1 MQADASNMKITNV
14 EVLVLKSPGLYNN
27 PEGAEEPLGPTY
39 MGIVKVSTDAGITG
53 YSDMETVA
61 SVAKA
66 AVDAP
71 RWSQPGTECF
81 DGLASLVIG
90 ENPLEVER
98 LWYKMYRG
106 SIYYGRRG
114 VAIQAISAIDIA
126 LWDIMGKFYQQP
138 VHVLLG
144 GKWHEKVRAYA
155 STLFRPTPEAMRE
168 ATRKY
173 LDEGFTAIKFG
184 WGVFGKDPNQD
195 VRLVEAA
202 RREMGDGN
210 DLLVDSGWFIERT
223 PKQAIQVIHSI
234 EPFRPFFVEEI
245 LHPED
250 YDGYAEV
257 AGSVDTLIAC
267 GEQEATE
274 WGFHQLIER
283 GKLDVLQPDLTRCG
297 GFTVARKIVHMA
309 ELANV
314 LVIPHSWSSDLLTAA
329 SLHLNA
335 FQRRAVFMEF
345 NTSQGP
351 LSRAMVKQPLK
362 MVDGYLEVPSGPGL
376 GVEVSEE
383 TLAKYRIA

>member
-1 MQADASNMKITNV
+1 MKITNV

-27 PEGAEEPLGPTY
+27 PEGSEEPLGPTY

-144 GKWHEKVRAYA
+144 GKWRERVRAYA
-155 STLFRPTPEAMRE
+155 STLFRPTPEAIRE

-184 WGVFGKDPNQD
+184 WGVFGKDPHQD

-210 DLLVDSGWFIERT
+210 DLLVDTGWFIERT
-223 PKQAIQVIHSI
+223 PKQAIQVVHSI

-250 YDGYAEV
+250 YDGYAKV

-283 GKLDVLQPDLTRCG
+283 GKVDILQPDLTRCG

-329 SLHLNA
+329 SLHVNA
-335 FQRRAVFMEF
+335 FQRRAVFIEF

-362 MVDGYLEVPSGPGL
+362 MVDGYVAVPCGPGL
-376 GVEVSEE
+376 GVEVNEE
-383 TLAKYRIA
+383 TLDKYRIA